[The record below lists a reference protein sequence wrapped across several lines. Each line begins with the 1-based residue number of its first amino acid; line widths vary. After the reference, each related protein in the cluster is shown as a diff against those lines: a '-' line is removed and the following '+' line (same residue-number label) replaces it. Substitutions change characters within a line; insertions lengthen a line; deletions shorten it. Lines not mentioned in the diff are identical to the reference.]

1 MEKKDIYE
9 HLAKIYLDASLKRK
23 NKTKERTKLFRNLFV
38 TSVAF
43 IFLMGVFLAFALSRN
58 RGLVSQTALVLQPDA
73 VKLNFHFDP
82 AKKEQY
88 SIALNNLNLNSYK
101 TLAFSAKK
109 QNYKDNIP
117 LRVEFSNTF
126 KEKSEFY
133 LKNIPLKWEEFKID
147 LAKFK
152 TVSNWSEM
160 LNLDFVVEEWNV
172 KEKKG
177 VVYLDNIRFLK

>member
-23 NKTKERTKLFRNLFV
+23 NKSKERTKLFRNLFV
-38 TSVAF
+38 TSVSLTF
-43 IFLMGVFLAFALSRN
+43 VMGVFLVFNLFQN
-58 RGLVSQTALVLQPDA
+58 RGLFSQTSLVLQPDA
-73 VKLNFHFDP
+73 VKLNFHFNP
-82 AKKEQY
+82 AKKELY
-88 SIALNNLNLNSYK
+88 SISLNNLNLKPYK

-109 QNYKDNIP
+109 INYTGSIP
-117 LRVEFSNTF
+117 LRIEFSNTF

-133 LKNIPLKWEEFKID
+133 LKNIPLKWGEFKID

-152 TVSNWSEM
+152 SVSNWSEM
-160 LNLDFVVEEWNV
+160 FKLDFVVEEWNV
-172 KEKKG
+172 KNKKG

>member
-23 NKTKERTKLFRNLFV
+23 SKTKERTKLFKNLFV
-38 TSVAF
+38 TSVIF
-43 IFLMGVFLAFALSRN
+43 IFVLGGFLTFNLMRTSGP
-58 RGLVSQTALVLQPDA
+58 VSQTTLLLQPDP

-82 AKKEQY
+82 AKKELY
-88 SIALNNLNLNSYK
+88 SISLNNLNLSKYK

-109 QNYKDNIP
+109 VNYKDNIA
-117 LRVEFSNTF
+117 LRIEFINSF
-126 KEKSEFY
+126 KEQAEFY
-133 LKNIPLKWEEFKID
+133 LKNIPLQWEEFKID

-152 TVSNWSEM
+152 TLSNWSEM
-160 LNLDFVVEEWNV
+160 LKLDFVVEEWNV

-177 VVYLDNIRFLK
+177 VVYLDNIKFVK

>member
-23 NKTKERTKLFRNLFV
+23 TKTKERTKLFRNLFV
-38 TSVAF
+38 TSVVF
-43 IFLMGVFLAFALSRN
+43 IFVLGVSLGLILFQR

-88 SIALNNLNLNSYK
+88 SISLNNLNLKTYK

-109 QNYKDNIP
+109 INYKENIP
-117 LRVEFSNTF
+117 LRIEFSNTF

-152 TVSNWSEM
+152 TLSSWSEM
-160 LNLDFVVEEWNV
+160 LKLDFVVEEWNV

>member
-9 HLAKIYLDASLKRK
+9 HLAKIYLDASAKRK
-23 NKTKERTKLFRNLFV
+23 NKVKERTKLFRNLFV
-38 TSVAF
+38 TSVVF
-43 IFLMGVFLAFALSRN
+43 IFVMGVLLVSNYLQN
-58 RGLVSQTALVLQPDA
+58 RGPLSQTALVLQPDA

-82 AKKEQY
+82 AKKELY
-88 SIALNNLNLNSYK
+88 SISLNKLNLKTYK

-109 QNYKDNIP
+109 HNYKDNIAM
-117 LRVEFSNTF
+117 RIEFFNTF

-133 LKNIPLKWEEFKID
+133 LKNLPLKWEEFKID

-152 TVSNWSEM
+152 TLSNWSEM
-160 LNLDFVVEEWNV
+160 LKLDFVMEEWNV
-172 KEKKG
+172 KGKKG

>member
-23 NKTKERTKLFRNLFV
+23 NKSKERTKLFRNLFV
-38 TSVAF
+38 TSVTLASV
-43 IFLMGVFLAFALSRN
+43 LGVFLVFSIFQK
-58 RGLVSQTALVLQPDA
+58 RGLRTQTALVLQPDA

-82 AKKEQY
+82 AKKELY
-88 SIALNNLNLNSYK
+88 SIALNKLNLNSYK

-109 QNYKDNIP
+109 VNYKENIP
-117 LRVEFSNTF
+117 LRVEFLNTF
-126 KEKSEFY
+126 KEKSEVY
-133 LKNIPLKWEEFKID
+133 LENIPLKWQEFKID

-152 TVSNWSEM
+152 SLSNWSEM
-160 LNLDFVVEEWNV
+160 FKLDFVVEEWNV

>member
-9 HLAKIYLDASLKRK
+9 HLAKIYLDASSKRK
-23 NKTKERTKLFRNLFV
+23 HKSTESTKLFKNLFV
-38 TSVAF
+38 TSVIF
-43 IFLMGVFLAFALSRN
+43 IALLGVFLVFN
-58 RGLVSQTALVLQPDA
+58 IVQKKGLRTQTALVLQPDA

-82 AKKEQY
+82 AKKELY
-88 SIALNNLNLNSYK
+88 SISLNNLNLNTYK

-109 QNYKDNIP
+109 HNYKDNIAM
-117 LRVEFSNTF
+117 RIEFINTF
-126 KEKSEFY
+126 KEKSELY

-152 TVSNWSEM
+152 SLTNWSEM
-160 LNLDFVVEEWNV
+160 FKLDFVVEEWNV

>member
-9 HLAKIYLDASLKRK
+9 HLAKIYLDASIKRK
-23 NKTKERTKLFRNLFV
+23 NKTKERTKLFQNLFV
-38 TSVAF
+38 TSVVF
-43 IFLMGVFLAFALSRN
+43 IFVLGALLVFNLSRN
-58 RGLVSQTALVLQPDA
+58 RGLDSQTALVLQPDA
-73 VKLNFHFDP
+73 VKINFHFDP

-88 SIALNNLNLNSYK
+88 SISLNKLNLNNYK
-101 TLAFSAKK
+101 TLAFSTKK
-109 QNYKDNIP
+109 QNYQENIAM
-117 LRVEFSNTF
+117 RIEFINTF
-126 KEKSEFY
+126 KEKAEFY

-152 TVSNWSEM
+152 TLSNWSEM

-172 KEKKG
+172 KKKNG

>member
-9 HLAKIYLDASLKRK
+9 HLAKIYLDASIKRK
-23 NKTKERTKLFRNLFV
+23 NKTQEHTKLFRNLFV
-38 TSVAF
+38 TSVVL
-43 IFLMGVFLAFALSRN
+43 IFVMGVFLAFNLSQTK
-58 RGLVSQTALVLQPDA
+58 GLNSQTALVLQPDA

-82 AKKEQY
+82 AKKELY
-88 SIALNNLNLNSYK
+88 SISLNSLNLNKYK

-109 QNYKDNIP
+109 VNYKDNIAM
-117 LRVEFSNTF
+117 RIEFINTF
-126 KEKSEFY
+126 KEQSEFY
-133 LKNIPLKWEEFKID
+133 LKNIPLKWQEFKID

-152 TVSNWSEM
+152 TLSNWSEM
-160 LNLDFVVEEWNV
+160 FKLDFVVEEWNV